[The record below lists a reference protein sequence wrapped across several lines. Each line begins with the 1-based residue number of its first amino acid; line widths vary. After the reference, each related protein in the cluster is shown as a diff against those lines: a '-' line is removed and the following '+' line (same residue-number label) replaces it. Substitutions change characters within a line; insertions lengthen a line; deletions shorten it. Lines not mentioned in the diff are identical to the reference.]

1 MRYAIPITFAVIGL
15 FTTTQVF
22 AKSMNYDTK
31 ICGNPLFYFYGK
43 PVFNPVFYFLSM
55 FKYIYHEQ
63 FVPYYLNS
71 IVYFLYFGIA
81 ALLIAIIWT
90 MIINYIKNH
99 EGNWHGTARFAGK
112 RDLKKNGLLK
122 KEGIVCGQTNDAIV
136 KVDKYDSAVH
146 LKSVHEGTL
155 ICHSGKMHTL
165 LLGPS
170 GEGKSFVIIPTIW
183 NFKGHQIIFDPK
195 SENFNITSREKSRY
209 SRVIRFGP
217 TKEDSAHYNPVEDC
231 MREGL
236 AYAFRDSDQMAN
248 ILFAPAKESST
259 GSENGE
265 YFTQSGKSFVT
276 AALMHIRYSDYP
288 EKNLGGIRD
297 FFANGNESELEAL
310 MQGKGEASGALG
322 VSQVKEMMATK
333 HYFII
338 NENMYKRN
346 KAKFDKLG
354 LKVGDKYYDPELQKL
369 VLKGASDI
377 MQTNAKEKA
386 SVWKTIATKIRDFDD
401 PNIRTNMGSCD
412 FSIQDFIDSTE
423 PICLYLCVP
432 NSDVDRISAVFRL
445 FITSILM
452 RLTEND
458 SSFGK
463 AELKIP
469 LLLLLDEFPILGTF
483 SILAKEMGI
492 LRSYNV
498 FVMIVCQSL
507 NQIVDRYGQHHPFLD
522 HCSCH
527 IVYAP
532 GEVHDAE
539 YFSKRMGN
547 ETVHQSKI
555 SRSGGIKIA
564 SDNNV
569 NYSDNDFSRPLMDSA
584 DIQRLPSNQALIM
597 VRGMQ
602 PYIAK
607 KIPYYQD
614 SRFKH
619 LMGEALSWDEVFADV
634 AGLPSQVRKRQKAK
648 ENLEKLEKTPAV
660 YMTGDDSA
668 VYNELY
674 TSSEDMELAEE
685 AYNEFHNLDYND
697 FYSAAPKDINYQVA
711 DNTGNSNKISENL
724 NNDSD
729 EEEYEYNSESEDEE
743 STEGIF

>member
-1 MRYAIPITFAVIGL
+1 
-15 FTTTQVF
+15 
-22 AKSMNYDTK
+22 
-31 ICGNPLFYFYGK
+31 
-43 PVFNPVFYFLSM
+43 
-55 FKYIYHEQ
+55 
-63 FVPYYLNS
+63 
-71 IVYFLYFGIA
+71 
-81 ALLIAIIWT
+81 
-90 MIINYIKNH
+90 
-99 EGNWHGTARFAGK
+99 
-112 RDLKKNGLLK
+112 
-122 KEGIVCGQTNDAIV
+122 
-136 KVDKYDSAVH
+136 
-146 LKSVHEGTL
+146 
-155 ICHSGKMHTL
+155 
-165 LLGPS
+165 
-170 GEGKSFVIIPTIW
+170 
-183 NFKGHQIIFDPK
+183 
-195 SENFNITSREKSRY
+195 
-209 SRVIRFGP
+209 
-217 TKEDSAHYNPVEDC
+217 
-231 MREGL
+231 
-236 AYAFRDSDQMAN
+236 
-248 ILFAPAKESST
+248 
-259 GSENGE
+259 
-265 YFTQSGKSFVT
+265 
-276 AALMHIRYSDYP
+276 
-288 EKNLGGIRD
+288 
-297 FFANGNESELEAL
+297 
-310 MQGKGEASGALG
+310 
-322 VSQVKEMMATK
+322 
-333 HYFII
+333 
-338 NENMYKRN
+338 
-346 KAKFDKLG
+346 
-354 LKVGDKYYDPELQKL
+354 
-369 VLKGASDI
+369 
-377 MQTNAKEKA
+377 
-386 SVWKTIATKIRDFDD
+386 
-401 PNIRTNMGSCD
+401 
-412 FSIQDFIDSTE
+412 
-423 PICLYLCVP
+423 
-432 NSDVDRISAVFRL
+432 
-445 FITSILM
+445 M

-674 TSSEDMELAEE
+674 TSSEDMKLAEE

-697 FYSAAPKDINYQVA
+697 LYSAVPKDINYQVA

-724 NNDSD
+724 NDDSD

>member
-1 MRYAIPITFAVIGL
+1 
-15 FTTTQVF
+15 
-22 AKSMNYDTK
+22 MNYDTK

-209 SRVIRFGP
+209 SRVIRFSP

-423 PICLYLCVP
+423 PVCLYLCVP

-445 FITSILM
+445 FITAILM

-498 FVMIVCQSL
+498 FVM
-507 NQIVDRYGQHHPFLD
+507 
-522 HCSCH
+522 
-527 IVYAP
+527 
-532 GEVHDAE
+532 
-539 YFSKRMGN
+539 MTT
-547 ETVHQSKI
+547 TVI
-555 SRSGGIKIA
+555 
-564 SDNNV
+564 
-569 NYSDNDFSRPLMDSA
+569 
-584 DIQRLPSNQALIM
+584 
-597 VRGMQ
+597 
-602 PYIAK
+602 
-607 KIPYYQD
+607 
-614 SRFKH
+614 
-619 LMGEALSWDEVFADV
+619 
-634 AGLPSQVRKRQKAK
+634 
-648 ENLEKLEKTPAV
+648 
-660 YMTGDDSA
+660 
-668 VYNELY
+668 
-674 TSSEDMELAEE
+674 
-685 AYNEFHNLDYND
+685 
-697 FYSAAPKDINYQVA
+697 
-711 DNTGNSNKISENL
+711 
-724 NNDSD
+724 
-729 EEEYEYNSESEDEE
+729 
-743 STEGIF
+743 